1 MLEARGAG
9 VVAGAEGHH
18 GMSSRLDLRV
28 AKLERAP
35 GAGELRVFS
44 TDAEAD
50 ADAKPSGPRVEVLR
64 IVTGVPRPADAA

>member
-1 MLEARGAG
+1 
-9 VVAGAEGHH
+9 
-18 GMSSRLDLRV
+18 MSTRLDLRV

-35 GAGELRVFS
+35 GAGGVELRVFS

>member
-1 MLEARGAG
+1 
-9 VVAGAEGHH
+9 
-18 GMSSRLDLRV
+18 MSSRLDLRV

-35 GAGELRVFS
+35 GAGGVELRVFS